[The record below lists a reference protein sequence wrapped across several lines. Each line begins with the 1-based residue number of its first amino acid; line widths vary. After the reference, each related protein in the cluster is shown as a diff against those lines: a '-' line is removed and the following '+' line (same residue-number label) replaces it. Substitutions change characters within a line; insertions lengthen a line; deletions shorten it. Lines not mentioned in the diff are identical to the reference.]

1 MAIVI
6 TGGAKVDKAG
16 VETLHGAL
24 IPWDSKVA
32 SSSGSWVSGLKGR
45 TFFDTPPARFGRMD
59 AFSKLTV
66 GCAHLALKDAA
77 AAGSESFPEG
87 IVLGSLMGCL
97 MTDIQYYAPVCDK
110 GPEHAGPLLFSY
122 TLPNVAVGE
131 VCREFRLFGPNTV
144 ISCGEDSALAALV
157 VAHGWLSSGRASA
170 LLAGGV
176 EAVDSRVA
184 ELCRGD
190 SNADIRSS
198 AFLFQLERQDEPW
211 QPGLPT
217 ILGGESEFSPSG
229 FSIERSVDLGNTGME
244 RMWHML
250 NMGGRGFRAID
261 VRDKEGYSS
270 SLKVF
275 IDTEKHGSTT
285 RHRTQIKSAAD

>member
-1 MAIVI
+1 MIS
-6 TGGAKVDKAG
+6 GGARVGQDG
-16 VETLHGAL
+16 IETLHEAL
-24 IPWDSKVA
+24 IPWDSEVE
-32 SSSGSWVSGLKGR
+32 SSTDSWVSGLKGR
-45 TFFDTPPARFGRMD
+45 TFFATPPPRFGRMD
-59 AFSKLTV
+59 PLSKLTV

-77 AAGSESFPEG
+77 AAGSESVPEG

-97 MTDIQYYAPVCDK
+97 MTDIHYYTPVCDK
-110 GPEHAGPLLFSY
+110 GLEHAGPLLFSY

-157 VAHGWLSSGRASA
+157 VAHGWLSSARAST

-176 EAVDSRVA
+176 EAVDTRVA

-198 AFLFQLERQDEPW
+198 AFLFQLERRDEPL
-211 QPGLPT
+211 QPALPMM
-217 ILGGESEFSPSG
+217 IEGASWFSPSG
-229 FSIERSVDLGNTGME
+229 FSIERSADLGNTGMK
-244 RMWHML
+244 RLWKML
-250 NMGGRGFRAID
+250 KIGGRGFRTID
-261 VRDKEGYSS
+261 VRDKEGYASR
-270 SLKVF
+270 LKIF

-285 RHRTQIKSAAD
+285 RHRTQVKRATY